1 MCFQCVYILWGMKKY
16 EVIFPKVFGFI
27 SQGIFCF
34 SVENVIIITKQISN
48 CKKKNKTKES
58 EIPMQSSV
66 YWPNFNF
73 LI

>member
-1 MCFQCVYILWGMKKY
+1 MKKY

-48 CKKKNKTKES
+48 CKKNKTR
-58 EIPMQSSV
+58 V
-66 YWPNFNF
+66 WNPNAVLSLLAKLQLSHLKCTN
-73 LI
+73 